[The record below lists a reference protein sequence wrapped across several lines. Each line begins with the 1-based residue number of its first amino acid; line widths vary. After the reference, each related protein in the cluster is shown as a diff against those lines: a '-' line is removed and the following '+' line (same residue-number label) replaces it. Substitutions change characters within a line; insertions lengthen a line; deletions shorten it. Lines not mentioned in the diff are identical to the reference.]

1 MDAEHFRDLESQL
14 ERLLTMTRPS
24 FDDSEMKEIRELL
37 SAGEYGVALE
47 QLTGYVAEKDKPF
60 SAEALRLAEQ
70 AAAAM
75 GMENDEVIL
84 ALRHR
89 IETSAGPGRA
99 A

>member
-1 MDAEHFRDLESQL
+1 MDADHFRTVESQL
-14 ERLLTMTRPS
+14 ERLLAMVLPS
-24 FDDSEMKEIRELL
+24 FNDAETQEIRELL

-60 SAEALRLAEQ
+60 SAEALQLAEE
-70 AAAAM
+70 AAASM
-75 GMENDEVIL
+75 GMDSDEVIL

-89 IETSAGPGRA
+89 VETSAGPGRA